1 MKKTIL
7 ILIICILKLNAFEDF
22 KVNDNSNTTSTSL
35 GINIYW
41 FIIDDNN
48 QLKVKIEKLS
58 GQILFADN
66 RGTLNE
72 MFFKIRQTLNDNAFN
87 NKLGWI
93 SNDTF
98 QSYYKNNLKL
108 LNGFYQGNFLQSFL
122 NYLYNPNNFIN
133 TWFEY
138 ENYEILY
145 NEDGLAV
152 ESIVDGVWAGLYDDS
167 QKSKSGAMYNKNGS
181 MVYYNGKEV
190 TPVTSFLVW
199 LQKFTNKVVIE
210 TFEEI
215 QRSLVSGIIA
225 AVVLVLA
232 IVRFVLELLPSSITP
247 RRRRYYGG
255 GRGSL
260 PDYGDGSQVAA
271 SVRARLAAK
280 NRALKAR
287 AYDRS
292 CVEQSTVNGILF
304 DLENDR

>member
-1 MKKTIL
+1 MKK
-7 ILIICILKLNAFEDF
+7 
-22 KVNDNSNTTSTSL
+22 
-35 GINIYW
+35 
-41 FIIDDNN
+41 
-48 QLKVKIEKLS
+48 
-58 GQILFADN
+58 ILFLMLIMGVFSPLINAYEYVIFS
-66 RGTLNE
+66 RGTGSGSQDKFVL
-72 MFFKIRQTLNDNAFN
+72 FLDLN
-87 NKLGWI
+87 NKLVQRSIKFNDAYYDVPNINLGYLSAI
-93 SNDTF
+93 KHSSGYGFGTIGGYITASQFYDYYSND
-98 QSYYKNNLKL
+98 L
-108 LNGFYQGNFLQSFL
+108 NFLNALYTSNNHNLMGFL
-122 NYLYNPNNFIN
+122 NYLYNELSFSTNNYIN
-133 TWFEY
+133 Y
-138 ENYEILY
+138 DNYELLY

-152 ESIVDGVWAGLYDDS
+152 ESIVNGVWAGLYLDS
-167 QKSKSGAMYNKNGS
+167 QKSKSGALYNKNGS

-215 QRSLVSGIIA
+215 QRSLVAGIIA

-232 IVRFVLELLPSSITP
+232 IVRLVLELLPSSITP

-260 PDYGDGSQVAA
+260 SDYGDGSQVAA

-292 CVEQSTVNGILF
+292 GVEQSLQNSILF